1 MTHHRCHLVLNTART
16 IARIRSGQT
25 NLEHYHSRQRSELHR
40 QKSRPVGRRQSVD
53 PPAVILPSLQRSHAV
68 SGGQP
73 SGHQSPPLLG
83 WKARDF
89 DTCFCGLGDRAK
101 ITSHFPAGSFARRL
115 RCSLLTDPLAGYAR
129 RSRLASGQNSRA
141 VKHEFI
147 FARSLGHHLS
157 LPPARADAA
166 RPPNPWARNPPL
178 RVFTRCGRACPR
190 RRCTFSLS
198 RIRRI
203 ADLMLSTAGL
213 FCSTLSRW
221 WMG

>member
-1 MTHHRCHLVLNTART
+1 MACCDCWANSNQPIPLPYENFGRPQGNGRPAIPRHRP
-16 IARIRSGQT
+16 G
-25 NLEHYHSRQRSELHR
+25 LHR

-73 SGHQSPPLLG
+73 CRHQSPPLGG

-89 DTCFCGLGDRAK
+89 GTGFCGLGDRAK

-178 RVFTRCGRACPR
+178 RVSPVVAVPVRDGVALFPCPV
-190 RRCTFSLS
+190 SAES
-198 RIRRI
+198 RI
-203 ADLMLSTAGL
+203 
-213 FCSTLSRW
+213 
-221 WMG
+221 